1 MASLLL
7 GLFAC
12 TRSAIMSYKSKHST
26 PSEERQNTPKGETLR
41 EKASKKLHGKDANP
55 SQLGDPISLKAE
67 TSSLVPTENDEG
79 ASSQGNAVSN
89 DEGYGSKGNLD
100 DKLREKAVK
109 AVKGEGANP
118 TQLGDPVS
126 GKAETSDLVPTEGDE
141 GAYKK
146 RDSKL

>member
-1 MASLLL
+1 MASILI

-41 EKASKKLHGKDANP
+41 EKASRKLHGKDANP

-67 TSSLVPTENDEG
+67 TSSLVPTEEEEG
-79 ASSQGNAVSN
+79 AQTHGNAVPN

-100 DKLREKAVK
+100 DNLREQAVE
-109 AVKGEGANP
+109 AVKGA

-126 GKAETSDLVPTEGDE
+126 GNE
-141 GAYKK
+141 
-146 RDSKL
+146 